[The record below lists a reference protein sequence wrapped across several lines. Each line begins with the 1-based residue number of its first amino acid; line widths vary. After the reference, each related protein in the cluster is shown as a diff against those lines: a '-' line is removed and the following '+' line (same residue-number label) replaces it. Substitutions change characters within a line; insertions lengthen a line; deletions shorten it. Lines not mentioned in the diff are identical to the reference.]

1 MRSVDYINE
10 FRHRWLNTTYESETY
25 SRWSET
31 DRWHRELL
39 SALEP
44 NPATKYIWF
53 DSSQSM
59 AEVDELFYGSSP
71 TPSKQ
76 LKVDDNIDLSFLDEL
91 L

>member
-1 MRSVDYINE
+1 MRSTDFVDP
-10 FRHRWLNTTYESETY
+10 FRYRWLNTTYESEAY
-25 SRWSET
+25 RRWSET
-31 DRWHRELL
+31 DRWYRELL

-44 NPATKYIWF
+44 NPATKYIWP

-59 AEVDELFYGSSP
+59 TEVDELFYGSSP

-76 LKVDDNIDLSFLDEL
+76 LKVDDKIDLSFLNEL